1 MKSLPPSLVVKKKA
15 LLTTHLVF
23 HPRLPHITY
32 TLLCPRLSSAW
43 YPLKPVLTI
52 LSQVP
57 RLPSKLILPCQQRK
71 RKTSLIRK
79 IVLPRHPHLSSLTLT
94 LPRRAPPS
102 NTVTTLTNSTSSA
115 TRTVTSGTPRLRYFS
130 IPS

>member
-23 HPRLPHITY
+23 RPRLPHTTY
-32 TLLCPRLSSAW
+32 TLLRPHLRLARL
-43 YPLKPVLTI
+43 PLTPTLII

-57 RLPSKLILPCQQRK
+57 CLPSMLILLCRQRK
-71 RKTSLIRK
+71 RKTSVVRK
-79 IVLPRHPHLSSLTLT
+79 IVLPRCPHLSSLTLT

-102 NTVTTLTNSTSSA
+102 STVTIPINSTSSA
-115 TRTVTSGTPRLRYFS
+115 TRTATSGA
-130 IPS
+130 

>member
-23 HPRLPHITY
+23 HPRLPHTTY
-32 TLLCPRLSSAW
+32 TLLHPHLRLTRL
-43 YPLKPVLTI
+43 PLTLTLII

-57 RLPSKLILPCQQRK
+57 RLPSTLILLCQQRK
-71 RKTSLIRK
+71 RKTSIIRK
-79 IVLPRHPHLSSLTLT
+79 IILPHCPHLSSLTLT

-102 NTVTTLTNSTSSA
+102 NTATILTNSTSSA
-115 TRTVTSGTPRLRYFS
+115 TRTATSGAPRLRYFS